1 MAGCYGGHPVDQY
14 YEAML
19 FDYLREDERPI
30 DDEEEEIIPYEPE
43 EYEPYSEMPDSEKAD
58 PQKQEIEIPF

>member
-1 MAGCYGGHPVDQY
+1 MAGIYGGHPVDQY

-19 FDYLREDERPI
+19 NDYLREDERPV

-43 EYEPYSEMPDSEKAD
+43 EMPDREAD
-58 PQKQEIEIPF
+58 RPEPEIKIPF